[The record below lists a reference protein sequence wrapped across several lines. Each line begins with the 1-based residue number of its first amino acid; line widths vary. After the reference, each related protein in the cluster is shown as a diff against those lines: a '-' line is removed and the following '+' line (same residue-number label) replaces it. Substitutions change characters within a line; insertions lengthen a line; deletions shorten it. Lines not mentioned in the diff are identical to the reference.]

1 MILTRLLHTPS
12 LVKNTKQSSI
22 NINLQM
28 AYIRKHAAIPVNDDS
43 FDFEQ
48 ASIEWQILS
57 LWDTLPDCLKTT
69 RLIGEVLQLAQA
81 SPDLALKMNLR
92 RSENGS

>member
-1 MILTRLLHTPS
+1 
-12 LVKNTKQSSI
+12 
-22 NINLQM
+22 M
-28 AYIRKHAAIPVNDDS
+28 AYIRKHAATPVNDDS

-57 LWDTLPDCLKTT
+57 LWDSLPDCLKT
-69 RLIGEVLQLAQA
+69 RRVLDEAFQLAQA

-92 RSENGS
+92 GLRNGS